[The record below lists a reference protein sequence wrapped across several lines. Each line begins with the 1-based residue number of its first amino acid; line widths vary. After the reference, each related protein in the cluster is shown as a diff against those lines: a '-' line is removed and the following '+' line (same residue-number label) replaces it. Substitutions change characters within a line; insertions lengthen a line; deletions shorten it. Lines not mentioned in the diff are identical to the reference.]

1 LPTTIRVTVALD
13 KESEEI
19 LRRLSQE
26 SGMTQSALVRFA
38 LKFFSS
44 YGNLL
49 KDSARI
55 STWLDLLQG
64 GEHVILDV
72 DHWMLFLKYVERS
85 GEREKFY
92 EECRKV
98 AKAHAEQLSSLS
110 PEEYL
115 RRIEACNFFRLNRV
129 SDREF
134 TLVLNVD
141 SSKRFVKE
149 LLLDTLEGMGHRVEI
164 KEDLAKLRLRVG

>member
-19 LRRLSQE
+19 LGRLSRE

-44 YGNLL
+44 YEGLL
-49 KDSARI
+49 KGPAK
-55 STWLDLLQG
+55 TWLDLLQG

-115 RRIEACNFFRLNRV
+115 RRIEACNFFRLNRL
-129 SDREF
+129 SEREF

>member
-85 GEREKFY
+85 GREKFY

-115 RRIEACNFFRLNRV
+115 RRIEACNFFRL
-129 SDREF
+129 SKMSEREF